1 MHGILF
7 IFSFQEH
14 FAMMNDIV
22 FKTKAFGGFKKDEVM
37 SFINGLLAEK
47 SNVERQ
53 LANMNATAAS
63 LNQRVRE
70 LEYELAAQKELSAK
84 NDELCLENDSLKA
97 ELSAMEDIKAENE
110 SLKARISEE
119 KALSETLKAELS
131 VAELDG
137 KTAEEL
143 KSQISALKAENERMK
158 NMEQQVGAAMLDA
171 RLHSDELVKEARE
184 KANMVTKEIYSAIGD
199 TALKI
204 DSLSSDIGEI
214 ARNFTK
220 AAEEVELRIN
230 VLTGNMSKTAQALI
244 SESVLSDGGALPS
257 PENGESDAAKTV

>member
-1 MHGILF
+1 M
-7 IFSFQEH
+7 
-14 FAMMNDIV
+14 
-22 FKTKAFGGFKKDEVM
+22 
-37 SFINGLLAEK
+37 
-47 SNVERQ
+47 
-53 LANMNATAAS
+53 
-63 LNQRVRE
+63 
-70 LEYELAAQKELSAK
+70 
-84 NDELCLENDSLKA
+84 
-97 ELSAMEDIKAENE
+97 
-110 SLKARISEE
+110 KARISEE

-137 KTAEEL
+137 KNAEEL

-184 KANMVTKEIYSAIGD
+184 KANNVTKEIYSAIGD

-257 PENGESDAAKTV
+257 PENSESDAAKTV

>member
-53 LANMNATAAS
+53 LANMNAAAAS

-110 SLKARISEE
+110 
-119 KALSETLKAELS
+119 
-131 VAELDG
+131 
-137 KTAEEL
+137 
-143 KSQISALKAENERMK
+143 RMK

-184 KANMVTKEIYSAIGD
+184 KANNVTKEIYSAIGD

-220 AAEEVELRIN
+220 AAEEGELRIN